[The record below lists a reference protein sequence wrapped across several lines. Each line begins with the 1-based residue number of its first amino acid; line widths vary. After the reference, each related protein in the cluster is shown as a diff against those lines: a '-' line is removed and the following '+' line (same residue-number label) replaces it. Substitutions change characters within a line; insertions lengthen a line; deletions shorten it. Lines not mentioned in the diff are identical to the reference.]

1 MTKELARYFVKLIA
15 EDLRLSFNGMGIP
28 SYSCEWLENQLIQ
41 ENYDKVKEFIQKRY
55 DEHENSAKDTNVHG
69 KKRKHKLRA
78 ITNGERGKEMTNFE
92 KIKEKNIEE
101 MAKFLISFYF
111 DVSVNSA
118 KYTNMEKWL
127 QSEVEE

>member
-78 ITNGERGKEMTNFE
+78 MTNGERGKEMTNFE
-92 KIKEKNIEE
+92 KLKKRILKKWQS
-101 MAKFLISFYF
+101 FL
-111 DVSVNSA
+111 
-118 KYTNMEKWL
+118 
-127 QSEVEE
+127 

>member
-1 MTKELARYFVKLIA
+1 MTDRERIYNLVDKVCDLSIKAIDKITELK
-15 EDLRLSFNGMGIP
+15 
-28 SYSCEWLENQLIQ
+28 Q
-41 ENYDKVKEFIQKRY
+41 ENSKLKQRVAELEKPK
-55 DEHENSAKDTNVHG
+55 
-69 KKRKHKLRA
+69 KKRKFRA
-78 ITNGERGKEMTNFE
+78 MTNGERGKEMTNF
-92 KIKEKNIEE
+92 EE

>member
-1 MTKELARYFVKLIA
+1 MKNK
-15 EDLRLSFNGMGIP
+15 
-28 SYSCEWLENQLIQ
+28 
-41 ENYDKVKEFIQKRY
+41 
-55 DEHENSAKDTNVHG
+55 
-69 KKRKHKLRA
+69 KKRKFRA
-78 ITNGERGKEMTNFE
+78 ITNGKRGKEMTNFE

>member
-1 MTKELARYFVKLIA
+1 MKTYFITGGAGFIGSTLTERLLKEGNKVVTIDNFCDY
-15 EDLRLSFNGMGIP
+15 
-28 SYSCEWLENQLIQ
+28 
-41 ENYDKVKEFIQKRY
+41 YDP
-55 DEHENSAKDTNVHG
+55 
-69 KKRKHKLRA
+69 
-78 ITNGERGKEMTNFE
+78 